1 MVTISTC
8 ASGIP
13 TVVIK
18 SISVLLRGAEF
29 HSCSNSNS
37 LFVDYWQH
45 AGTCQQHVRETSP
58 LSVESNH
65 NAWHFPLCALSL
77 FLSCSPSLAPSEWPS
92 GDNFK
97 LSVDKGFPDSRKDK
111 LSCFFPPSEPHD
123 WHFSF
128 TFAPFPESQFT
139 KRSCEVHTLE
149 AGDSLISGKSNIHT
163 DLWRDKVRAV
173 EVETY
178 KWRER
183 ARSPGKEV
191 FLSRPVAIAA
201 ISH

>member
-1 MVTISTC
+1 MSE
-8 ASGIP
+8 
-13 TVVIK
+13 K
-18 SISVLLRGAEF
+18 LLR
-29 HSCSNSNS
+29 CQWKVTTTPDIS
-37 LFVDYWQH
+37 LF
-45 AGTCQQHVRETSP
+45 
-58 LSVESNH
+58 
-65 NAWHFPLCALSL
+65 ALSHS
-77 FLSCSPSLAPSEWPS
+77 FFLAPSEWPS

-111 LSCFFPPSEPHD
+111 LSCFFPSSEPHD

-128 TFAPFPESQFT
+128 TCAPFPESQFT

-163 DLWRDKVRAV
+163 DLRRDKVRAV

-183 ARSPGKEV
+183 ARGQGKEV